1 MLQLK
6 ADQQHGDGRRTGD
19 KPAGQAKHH
28 DLSCGD
34 ILTAE
39 APVNILRVSALVGV
53 LPLFFN
59 QRVFVVMMMIMM
71 VVMVMVM
78 VMVVVIVVV
87 MMIVRLALFP
97 GSPRHPQGD
106 RNDQHSGD
114 QLEPGFGRVRIPA
127 TTKP

>member
-1 MLQLK
+1 MLQLQ

-19 KPAGQAKHH
+19 KPAGQAKHY
-28 DLSCGD
+28 DLSGGD

-71 VVMVMVM
+71 
-78 VMVVVIVVV
+78 I
-87 MMIVRLALFP
+87 I
-97 GSPRHPQGD
+97 
-106 RNDQHSGD
+106 
-114 QLEPGFGRVRIPA
+114 IIII
-127 TTKP
+127 

>member
-1 MLQLK
+1 MLQLQ

-28 DLSCGD
+28 DLSGGD

-59 QRVFVVMMMIMM
+59 QRVFVVVMFMM
-71 VVMVMVM
+71 MVM
-78 VMVVVIVVV
+78 VMVVVMIMVV
-87 MMIVRLALFP
+87 MMIVWLALFP

-106 RNDQHSGD
+106 RNDQY
-114 QLEPGFGRVRIPA
+114 P
-127 TTKP
+127 

>member
-1 MLQLK
+1 MLQLQ

-59 QRVFVVMMMIMM
+59 QRVFVVVVVMIMM
-71 VVMVMVM
+71 VVMVMVI
-78 VMVVVIVVV
+78 VVVIMVVM

-106 RNDQHSGD
+106 RNDQY
-114 QLEPGFGRVRIPA
+114 P
-127 TTKP
+127 